1 MELDAIDFQRKSG
14 QEEIIAA
21 GKNRKLLD
29 FWSWAYSDLVS
40 NTDRGSIAEY
50 LVAIACD
57 IEDNPRISWNAY
69 DLLTKD
75 GIKIEVKSSGYLQTW
90 KQKDYSRPIFGIP
103 KTLAWDYKNNVY
115 EIDRKRQADVYV
127 FALHAHKD
135 KATINSLDTHQWEFY
150 ILSSRVLDE
159 KVRNSK
165 NISLKKILELGGRR
179 CTFDEIFTT
188 IKSAISNEFKQDI
201 PL

>member
-1 MELDAIDFQRKSG
+1 MELDAIEFQRKSG
-14 QEEIIAA
+14 QEEIIAPD
-21 GKNRKLLD
+21 KNRKLLD

-69 DLLTKD
+69 DLLTND

-103 KTLAWDYKNNVY
+103 KTLAWDYRMNVY

-135 KATINSLDTHQWEFY
+135 KATVNPLDTHQWEFY
-150 ILSSRVLDE
+150 ILSSKVLDE
-159 KVRNSK
+159 RVRNSK
-165 NISLKKILELGGRR
+165 NISLKKIVELGGVR
-179 CTFDEIFTT
+179 CNFDEILAT
-188 IKSAISNEFKQDI
+188 IISAISIESKQDI